1 MSTVLTVVF
10 YALVM
15 VLVFGALIFIH
26 EFGHFFTARRC
37 GVAVKE
43 FAIGMGP
50 TLVSWK
56 SKKYDT
62 CISFLYTKALKNASI
77 SLK

>member
-1 MSTVLTVVF
+1 MGANLTVIF
-10 YALVM
+10 YALIM
-15 VLVFGALIFIH
+15 VLVFGVLIFIH

-50 TLVSWK
+50 KIFSWK

-62 CISFLYTKALKNASI
+62 Q
-77 SLK
+77 